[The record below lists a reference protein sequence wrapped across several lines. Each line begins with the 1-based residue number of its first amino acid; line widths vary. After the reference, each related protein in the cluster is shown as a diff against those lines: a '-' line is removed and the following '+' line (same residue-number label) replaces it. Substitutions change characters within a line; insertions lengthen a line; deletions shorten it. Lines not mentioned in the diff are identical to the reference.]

1 MWYPTIVTI
10 VRIERSTLNSVFTN
24 KELWSYRLS
33 VRTLGFHPKK
43 RGSIPRSSSKF
54 MDMMCQL
61 PDAGMKFPNS
71 IGERSGLDSQYCP
84 PSLWRQKLITCLST
98 NLRVW

>member
-1 MWYPTIVTI
+1 MNTGLKSRGRLVYFFICKHTAEVGS
-10 VRIERSTLNSVFTN
+10 VRQGDPIAHVVSMFTN

-54 MDMMCQL
+54 MSSSR
-61 PDAGMKFPNS
+61 N
-71 IGERSGLDSQYCP
+71 R
-84 PSLWRQKLITCLST
+84 
-98 NLRVW
+98 